1 MATQA
6 QRRSVGRSIILMLIA
21 SSLLL
26 FASPVQAKEM
36 GPVYSANVSATQLNL
51 DMRHAP
57 PNYFAA
63 ANFDVGG
70 EVTVVITVLLGTLAA
85 EVLRSD
91 FAAGSFELS
100 SVSVGTGGT
109 VFLSV
114 ESVSGSFV
122 QMSVYARIFRY
133 ITTYPY
139 SWAGLAVLV
148 VAGLFVL
155 ATQFPNTS
163 FGKVA
168 RMILPVD
175 KLGL

>member
-6 QRRSVGRSIILMLIA
+6 QRSSIGRSIILMLIA
-21 SSLLL
+21 SSLFL
-26 FASPVQAKEM
+26 FASPVQAEEM
-36 GPVYSANVSATQLNL
+36 GPVYSANRSATQLDL

-57 PNYFAA
+57 PNYFVAA
-63 ANFDVGG
+63 RFDVGG
-70 EVTVVITVLLGTLAA
+70 DVTVVITVLLGTLAT

-91 FAAGSFELS
+91 FPAGSFELS
-100 SVSVGTGGT
+100 RVSVGTGGT
-109 VFLSV
+109 LFLSV
-114 ESVSGSFV
+114 ESEGGGFI
-122 QMSVYARIFRY
+122 QMSVYAWIFRY

-148 VAGLFVL
+148 FAGLFML
-155 ATQFPNTS
+155 ASQFPNTS